1 MTILKTLK
9 VDNNEEKEEKEEEM
23 NNININNVYM
33 MDRDLPRE
41 MSFVKEHAQSD
52 DTIWNKEKITQSM
65 EQLLLLK
72 EEEKISD
79 KITETN
85 VDALIESYEEAEE
98 EEEKEKRDGR
108 LITSLVRN
116 GSKLLQ
122 MFHR

>member
-1 MTILKTLK
+1 MCIR
-9 VDNNEEKEEKEEEM
+9 DS
-23 NNININNVYM
+23 VYM
-33 MDRDLPRE
+33 MGRDLPRE

-65 EQLLLLK
+65 EQLLLLN

-79 KITETN
+79 KNTETN
-85 VDALIESYEEAEE
+85 VDALIESYKEV
-98 EEEKEKRDGR
+98 EEEKEKRDER

-122 MFHR
+122 MFHQ